1 MTREISSVL
10 IVGYGVMGRGI
21 ALTFARGG
29 HRTAVL
35 SRDPSKAADVPPGV
49 SVVGELPVE
58 APDLI
63 LESVPEDLPLKLELF
78 EKIEVRYGDRPII
91 ATNTSSLPI
100 DRMAAA
106 LQTPARFIG
115 MHYFQ
120 PPEALPMVEVIRC
133 AETADGVVDACRE
146 ALTRNGQRAIV
157 LNKPI
162 PGFLAN
168 RLQHAMMHEAL
179 CMIEDGF
186 CTAAD
191 VDDFCRSMFGP
202 RMSVTGLILQKDI
215 GGLQTTAKTHRELVP
230 TFYHTRTPCALLQD
244 MVARGDLGV
253 STGKGFYDW
262 TGKDV
267 PALKAAW
274 AEKMKR
280 VFAVLKDE
288 S

>member
-1 MTREISSVL
+1 MTRVINSVL
-10 IVGYGVMGRGI
+10 IVGYGIMGRGI

-35 SRDPSKAADVPPGV
+35 SRNPSKAADVPAGV
-49 SVVGELPVE
+49 SVVGALPAE

-63 LESVPEDLPLKLELF
+63 LESIPEDLPLKIELF
-78 EKIEVRYGDRPII
+78 ENLERKYGDRPII

-100 DRMAAA
+100 ERMAEA
-106 LQTPARFIG
+106 LKAPGRFIG

-133 AETADGVVDACRE
+133 AGTEDGVVEACRD

-157 LNKPI
+157 LNRPI
-162 PGFLAN
+162 QGFLAN

-179 CMIEDGF
+179 CMIEDGY

-215 GGLQTTAKTHRELVP
+215 SGLQTTAKTHRELVP
-230 TFYHTRTPCALLQD
+230 TFYHTRKPCALLQE
-244 MVARGDLGV
+244 MVARGELGV

-262 TGKDV
+262 AGRDV
-267 PALKAAW
+267 PALKAGW
-274 AEKMKR
+274 AEKVKR
-280 VFAVLKDE
+280 IFAALED
-288 S
+288 